1 MTAETSA
8 RTGISE
14 PAGTGIAAHA
24 ETVGRTGISGR
35 TEAND
40 PFTLTDSAAH
50 AMLRAVPWR
59 RFAVIGDSTAAG
71 TGDPWPGYDT
81 VPWADRVARWL
92 IGAHPRA
99 DYLNTGRKGAVIA
112 DVHARQLA
120 DLIAFRPDL
129 VHISCGGN
137 DLFLRGTDLATV
149 ESELDGLCDAVAATG
164 ARLSLFTLADSFTGQ
179 MAPLRPLFAD
189 FAEAVR
195 RVALRHEAILTEFWD
210 HPARLRADWLSA
222 DRIHLTMAGHAV
234 VAAEVAKT
242 LARHAA
248 RQLPPEPAG
257 EH

>member
-8 RTGISE
+8 RTGLSD
-14 PAGTGIAAHA
+14 
-24 ETVGRTGISGR
+24 R

-40 PFTLTDSAAH
+40 PFTLADSAAH

-71 TGDPWPGYDT
+71 TGDPWPGYAT
-81 VPWADRVARWL
+81 VPWADRIARWL
-92 IGAHPRA
+92 IGSHPRA
-99 DYLNTGRKGAVIA
+99 DYLNTGRNGAVIA
-112 DVHARQLA
+112 DVRERQLT
-120 DLIAFRPDL
+120 DLLAFHPDL

-137 DLFLRGTDLATV
+137 DLFLHGTDLATV
-149 ESELDGLCDAVAATG
+149 EAELDALCDAVAATG
-164 ARLSLFTLADSFTGQ
+164 AQLSLFTLADSFTGQ

-189 FAEAVR
+189 FNEAVR
-195 RVALRHEAILTEFWD
+195 RVARRHDAILTEFWD

-222 DRIHLTMAGHAV
+222 DLIHLTMAGHAV

-248 RQLPPEPAG
+248 RQASPDPAG
-257 EH
+257 QH